1 MLRELTVEAKREN
14 TGRVIDFVSE
24 DFEKLGV
31 PDSVVVIL
39 VTAVEEIYLNIA
51 GYAYED
57 GCGDA
62 TIRVETV
69 GNSIT
74 LTFIDSGIPFDPLK
88 KEDPDLSL
96 PIEERPI
103 GGLGVLLVKKTM
115 DEVDYQRKDEKNI
128 LTLKKSW

>member
-14 TGRVIDFVSE
+14 TGSVIDFVSE

-57 GCGDA
+57 VCGDA

-74 LTFIDSGIPFDPLK
+74 LTFIDIGIAFDPLK
-88 KEDPDLSL
+88 NEHPDP
-96 PIEERPI
+96 
-103 GGLGVLLVKKTM
+103 KKIM
-115 DEVDYQRKDEKNI
+115 VI
-128 LTLKKSW
+128 